1 MGITEDLADALAR
14 DVIEAADTLGDD
26 KLIAE
31 VAQVIGAASQTT
43 QEAFMTAVRV
53 RLSEKRAR
61 EFLARKLAAG
71 PVDPSR
77 VGKTGQ
83 GRILDPTEDNAGGH

>member
-1 MGITEDLADALAR
+1 MGITEDLADKLAQ
-14 DVIEAADTLGDD
+14 DTIEAADRLGDD
-26 KLIAE
+26 QLIAQ
-31 VAQVIGAASQTT
+31 VSAVIGAASQTT

-61 EFLARKLAAG
+61 EFLAQKLAKG
-71 PVDPSR
+71 PTDPSK
-77 VGKTGQ
+77 VGRAMS